1 MNPYISTYL
10 NTVVRI
16 HPSLID
22 NNIRKHIKAN
32 IEKDYTTKCFLDYG
46 FITKIHEIYPDYDAE
61 VVPEDPMAC
70 ALFRVKFLCTICRP
84 ILNSIIIAKIVAVT
98 GPTIYLNNGP
108 LDILIY
114 TTTNM
119 NTKLFVFNQRLNTWT
134 VRKEYKITD
143 TSNNETETH
152 KKFIVLKPN
161 MYVKIKI
168 LNKKIIDKT
177 DRILCSAYLD
187 SIASEEDIK
196 ESIKSNSIIN
206 RYDTMHSYLDIES
219 NIQKKHEEEQIKAN
233 LNVELSETDNQPND
247 SDNSDNS
254 DNSNNSD

>member
-16 HPSLID
+16 HPSLMD
-22 NNIRKHIKAN
+22 NNIRKHIKAS
-32 IEKDYTTKCFLDYG
+32 IEKDYTNKCFLDYG
-46 FITKIHEIYPDYDAE
+46 YITKIHEIYPDYDAE

-70 ALFRVKFLCTICRP
+70 ALFKVKFLCTICRP
-84 ILNSIIIAKIVAVT
+84 ILNSTIIAKIFAVT
-98 GPTIYLNNGP
+98 GPTIYLTNGP

-114 TTTNM
+114 TTKNM

-134 VRKEYKITD
+134 VRKDADITD
-143 TSNNETETH
+143 NTNTETETH

-177 DRILCSAYLD
+177 DRILCSAFLD
-187 SIASEEDIK
+187 SIATEEDIK
-196 ESIKSNSIIN
+196 ESLNTNTMIN
-206 RYDTMHSYLDIES
+206 RYETMQTYLDGEAD
-219 NIQKKHEEEQIKAN
+219 IQRKHEEAEIKAN
-233 LNVELSETDNQPND
+233 LNVELSETDNQTEEDDD
-247 SDNSDNS
+247 SD
-254 DNSNNSD
+254 

>member
-16 HPSLID
+16 HPSFMD
-22 NNIRKHIKAN
+22 NNIRKHIKSS
-32 IEKDYTTKCFLDYG
+32 IEKDYTNKCFLDYG
-46 FITKIHEIYPDYDAE
+46 YITKIHEIYPDYDAE

-70 ALFRVKFLCTICRP
+70 ALFKVKFLCTICRP
-84 ILNSIIIAKIVAVT
+84 ILNSIIIAKIFTVT
-98 GPTIYLNNGP
+98 GPTIYLTNGP

-114 TTTNM
+114 TTKNI

-134 VRKEYKITD
+134 VRKELD
-143 TSNNETETH
+143 TNNTISETETH

-187 SIASEEDIK
+187 SIASEDDIK
-196 ESIKSNSIIN
+196 ESMKSNSMVN
-206 RYDTMHSYLDIES
+206 RFESMQSYLELETE
-219 NIQKKHEEEQIKAN
+219 IQRKHEEEQIKAN
-233 LNVELSETDNQPND
+233 LNVQLSETDNHND
-247 SDNSDNS
+247 EDDDDSE
-254 DNSNNSD
+254 

>member
-16 HPSLID
+16 HPSLMD
-22 NNIRKHIKAN
+22 NNIRKHIKAS
-32 IEKDYTTKCFLDYG
+32 IEKDYTNKCFLDYG
-46 FITKIHEIYPDYDAE
+46 FVTKIHEIYPDYDAE

-70 ALFRVKFLCTICRP
+70 ALFKVKFLCTICRP
-84 ILNSIIIAKIVAVT
+84 ILNSTIIAKIFAVT
-98 GPTIYLNNGP
+98 GPTIYLTNGP

-114 TTTNM
+114 TTKNM

-134 VRKEYKITD
+134 VRKESENTEN
-143 TSNNETETH
+143 TETETH

-177 DRILCSAYLD
+177 DRILCSAFLD
-187 SIASEEDIK
+187 SIATEDEIK
-196 ESIKSNSIIN
+196 ESLKMNSITN
-206 RYDTMHSYLDIES
+206 RYESMQTYLDVETDIH
-219 NIQKKHEEEQIKAN
+219 KKHEEEEIKAN
-233 LNVELSETDNQPND
+233 LNVELSDTNEQSDDDD
-247 SDNSDNS
+247 SD
-254 DNSNNSD
+254 

>member
-16 HPSLID
+16 HPSLMD
-22 NNIRKHIKAN
+22 NNIRKHIKAS
-32 IEKDYTTKCFLDYG
+32 IEKDYTNKCFLDYG

-70 ALFRVKFLCTICRP
+70 ALFKVKFLSTICRP
-84 ILNSIIIAKIVAVT
+84 ILNSTIIAKIFAVT
-98 GPTIYLNNGP
+98 GPTIYLTNGP

-114 TTTNM
+114 TTKNM

-134 VRKEYKITD
+134 VRKESENDTD
-143 TSNNETETH
+143 NDTDTH

-187 SIASEEDIK
+187 SIATEDDIK
-196 ESIKSNSIIN
+196 ESFKMNSIIN
-206 RYDTMHSYLDIES
+206 RYDSMQSYLDIES
-219 NIQKKHEEEQIKAN
+219 EIQKKQEEDELKAN
-233 LNVELSETDNQPND
+233 LNVVLSETEDQSED
-247 SDNSDNS
+247 DKSD
-254 DNSNNSD
+254 

>member
-16 HPSLID
+16 HPSLMD
-22 NNIRKHIKAN
+22 NNIRKHIKAS
-32 IEKDYTTKCFLDYG
+32 IEKDYTNKCFLDYG
-46 FITKIHEIYPDYDAE
+46 FVTKIHEIYPDYDAE

-70 ALFRVKFLCTICRP
+70 ALFKVKFLCTICRP
-84 ILNSIIIAKIVAVT
+84 ILNSTIIAKIFAVT
-98 GPTIYLNNGP
+98 GPTIYLTNGP

-114 TTTNM
+114 TTKNM

-134 VRKEYKITD
+134 VRKESENTEN
-143 TSNNETETH
+143 TETETH

-177 DRILCSAYLD
+177 DRILCSAFLD
-187 SIASEEDIK
+187 SIATEEDIK
-196 ESIKSNSIIN
+196 ESLNMNSITN
-206 RYDTMHSYLDIES
+206 RYESMQTYIDVEMDI
-219 NIQKKHEEEQIKAN
+219 QRKHEEEEIKAN
-233 LNVELSETDNQPND
+233 LNVELTDTNEQTDDD
-247 SDNSDNS
+247 SD
-254 DNSNNSD
+254 

>member
-16 HPSLID
+16 HPSLMD
-22 NNIRKHIKAN
+22 NNIRKHIKAS
-32 IEKDYTTKCFLDYG
+32 IEKDYINKCFLDYG
-46 FITKIHEIYPDYDAE
+46 YITKIHEIYPDYDAE

-70 ALFRVKFLCTICRP
+70 ALFKVKFLCTICRP
-84 ILNSIIIAKIVAVT
+84 ILNSTIIAKIFAVT
-98 GPTIYLNNGP
+98 GPTIYLTNGP

-114 TTTNM
+114 TTKNM

-134 VRKEYKITD
+134 VRKDADITD
-143 TSNNETETH
+143 NTNTETETH

-177 DRILCSAYLD
+177 DRILCSAFLD
-187 SIASEEDIK
+187 SIATEEDIK
-196 ESIKSNSIIN
+196 ESLNTNTMIN
-206 RYDTMHSYLDIES
+206 RYETMQTYLDAETD
-219 NIQKKHEEEQIKAN
+219 IQRKHEEAEIKAN
-233 LNVELSETDNQPND
+233 INVELSETDNQTEEED
-247 SDNSDNS
+247 DD
-254 DNSNNSD
+254 

>member
-16 HPSLID
+16 HPSLMD
-22 NNIRKHIKAN
+22 NNIRKHIKAS
-32 IEKDYTTKCFLDYG
+32 IEKDYINKCFLDYG
-46 FITKIHEIYPDYDAE
+46 YITKIHEIYPDYDAE

-70 ALFRVKFLCTICRP
+70 ALFKVKFLCTICRP
-84 ILNSIIIAKIVAVT
+84 ILNSTIIAKIFAVT
-98 GPTIYLNNGP
+98 GPTIYLTNGP

-114 TTTNM
+114 TTKNM

-134 VRKEYKITD
+134 VRKDADITD
-143 TSNNETETH
+143 NTNTETETH

-177 DRILCSAYLD
+177 DRILCSAFLD
-187 SIASEEDIK
+187 SIATEEDIK
-196 ESIKSNSIIN
+196 ESLNTNTMIN
-206 RYDTMHSYLDIES
+206 RYETMQTYLDAETD
-219 NIQKKHEEEQIKAN
+219 IQRKHEEAEIKAN
-233 LNVELSETDNQPND
+233 LNVELSETDNQTEEED
-247 SDNSDNS
+247 DD
-254 DNSNNSD
+254 

>member
-16 HPSLID
+16 HPSLMD
-22 NNIRKHIKAN
+22 NNIRKHIKAS
-32 IEKDYTTKCFLDYG
+32 IEKDYTNKCFLDYG
-46 FITKIHEIYPDYDAE
+46 FVTKIHEIYPDYDAE

-70 ALFRVKFLCTICRP
+70 ALFKVKFLCTICRP
-84 ILNSIIIAKIVAVT
+84 ILNSTIIAKIFAVT
-98 GPTIYLNNGP
+98 GPTIYLTNGP

-114 TTTNM
+114 TTKNM

-134 VRKEYKITD
+134 VRKESENTE
-143 TSNNETETH
+143 TTETETH

-177 DRILCSAYLD
+177 DRILCSAFLD
-187 SIASEEDIK
+187 SIATEDEIK
-196 ESIKSNSIIN
+196 ESLKMNMITS
-206 RYDTMHSYLDIES
+206 RYESMQTYLDVETD
-219 NIQKKHEEEQIKAN
+219 IQKKHEEEEIKAN
-233 LNVELSETDNQPND
+233 LNVELSDTNEQTDDDD
-247 SDNSDNS
+247 SD
-254 DNSNNSD
+254 

>member
-16 HPSLID
+16 HPSLMD
-22 NNIRKHIKAN
+22 NNIRKHIKAS
-32 IEKDYTTKCFLDYG
+32 IEKDYTNKCFLDYG
-46 FITKIHEIYPDYDAE
+46 FVTKIHEIYPDYDAD

-70 ALFRVKFLCTICRP
+70 ALFKVKFLCTICRP
-84 ILNSIIIAKIVAVT
+84 ILNSTIIAKIFAVT
-98 GPTIYLNNGP
+98 GPTIYLINGP

-114 TTTNM
+114 TTKNM

-134 VRKEYKITD
+134 VRKESENDTNTETD
-143 TSNNETETH
+143 TH

-187 SIASEEDIK
+187 SIATEDDIK
-196 ESIKSNSIIN
+196 ESIKMNTVTS
-206 RYDTMHSYLDIES
+206 RYDSMQVYLDMES
-219 NIQKKHEEEQIKAN
+219 EIQKKQEEEELKAN
-233 LNVELSETDNQPND
+233 LNVELSETDEQPDDDD
-247 SDNSDNS
+247 SD
-254 DNSNNSD
+254 

>member
-16 HPSLID
+16 HPSLMD
-22 NNIRKHIKAN
+22 NNIRKHIKAS
-32 IEKDYTTKCFLDYG
+32 IEKDYTNKCFLDYG
-46 FITKIHEIYPDYDAE
+46 YITKIHEIYPDYDAE

-70 ALFRVKFLCTICRP
+70 ALFKVKFLCTICRP
-84 ILNSIIIAKIVAVT
+84 ILNSTIIAKIFAVT
-98 GPTIYLNNGP
+98 GPTIYLTNGP

-114 TTTNM
+114 TTKNM

-134 VRKEYKITD
+134 VRKDADITD
-143 TSNNETETH
+143 NTNTETETH

-177 DRILCSAYLD
+177 DRILCSAFLD
-187 SIASEEDIK
+187 SIATEEDIK
-196 ESIKSNSIIN
+196 ESLNTNTMIN
-206 RYDTMHSYLDIES
+206 RYETMQTYLDAETD
-219 NIQKKHEEEQIKAN
+219 IQRKHEEAEIKAN
-233 LNVELSETDNQPND
+233 LNVELSETDNQTEEED
-247 SDNSDNS
+247 DD
-254 DNSNNSD
+254 

>member
-16 HPSLID
+16 HPSLMD
-22 NNIRKHIKAN
+22 NNIRKHIKTS
-32 IEKDYTTKCFLDYG
+32 IEKDYTNKCFLDYG
-46 FITKIHEIYPDYDAE
+46 FVTKIHEIYPDYDAD

-70 ALFRVKFLCTICRP
+70 ALFKVKFLCTICRP
-84 ILNSIIIAKIVAVT
+84 ILNSTIIAKIFAVT
-98 GPTIYLNNGP
+98 GPTIYLTNGP

-114 TTTNM
+114 TTKNM

-134 VRKEYKITD
+134 VRKESENDTNTETD
-143 TSNNETETH
+143 TH

-187 SIASEEDIK
+187 SIATEDNIK
-196 ESIKSNSIIN
+196 ESLKTNSIIN
-206 RYDTMHSYLDIES
+206 RYDSMQSYLDIES
-219 NIQKKHEEEQIKAN
+219 ELQKKQEEDELKAN
-233 LNVELSETDNQPND
+233 LNVELSETEDQTD
-247 SDNSDNS
+247 DDT
-254 DNSNNSD
+254 D

>member
-16 HPSLID
+16 HPSLMD
-22 NNIRKHIKAN
+22 NNIRKHIKAS
-32 IEKDYTTKCFLDYG
+32 IEKDYTNKCFLDYG
-46 FITKIHEIYPDYDAE
+46 FVTKIHEIYPDYDAE
-61 VVPEDPMAC
+61 VVPEDPMSC
-70 ALFRVKFLCTICRP
+70 ALFKVKFLCTICRP
-84 ILNSIIIAKIVAVT
+84 VLNSTIIAKIFAVT
-98 GPTIYLNNGP
+98 GPTIYLTNGP

-114 TTTNM
+114 TTKNM

-134 VRKEYKITD
+134 VRKEIEND
-143 TSNNETETH
+143 TENETH

-187 SIASEEDIK
+187 SIATEEDIK
-196 ESIKSNSIIN
+196 ESIKMNMITS
-206 RYDTMHSYLDIES
+206 RYDSMQTYIDAETD
-219 NIQKKHEEEQIKAN
+219 IQKKYEEEQIKTN
-233 LNVELSETDNQPND
+233 INVELSETENQTEED
-247 SDNSDNS
+247 DD
-254 DNSNNSD
+254 

>member
-16 HPSLID
+16 HPSLMD
-22 NNIRKHIKAN
+22 NNIRKHIKAS
-32 IEKDYTTKCFLDYG
+32 IEKDYINKCFLDYG
-46 FITKIHEIYPDYDAE
+46 YITKIHEIYPDYDAE

-70 ALFRVKFLCTICRP
+70 ALFKVKFLCTICRP
-84 ILNSIIIAKIVAVT
+84 VLNSTIIAKIFAVT
-98 GPTIYLNNGP
+98 GPTIYLTNGP

-114 TTTNM
+114 TTKNM

-134 VRKEYKITD
+134 VRKDSDNENTN
-143 TSNNETETH
+143 TETETH

-187 SIASEEDIK
+187 SIATEEDIK
-196 ESIKSNSIIN
+196 ESLNTNTMIN
-206 RYDTMHSYLDIES
+206 RYETMQTYLDAETD
-219 NIQKKHEEEQIKAN
+219 IQRKHEEAEIKAN
-233 LNVELSETDNQPND
+233 LNVELSETYNETEEDD
-247 SDNSDNS
+247 D
-254 DNSNNSD
+254 

>member
-16 HPSLID
+16 HPSLMD
-22 NNIRKHIKAN
+22 NNIRKHIKAS
-32 IEKDYTTKCFLDYG
+32 IEKDYTNKCFLDYG
-46 FITKIHEIYPDYDAE
+46 YITRIHEIYPDYDAE

-70 ALFRVKFLCTICRP
+70 ALFKVKFLCTICRP
-84 ILNSIIIAKIVAVT
+84 ILNSTIIAKIFAVT
-98 GPTIYLNNGP
+98 GPTIYLTNGP

-114 TTTNM
+114 TTKNM

-134 VRKEYKITD
+134 VRKDSELTEN
-143 TSNNETETH
+143 TNTETETH

-177 DRILCSAYLD
+177 DRILCSAFLD
-187 SIASEEDIK
+187 SIATEDEIK
-196 ESIKSNSIIN
+196 ESLKMNTITS
-206 RYDTMHSYLDIES
+206 RYESMQTYLDAEAD
-219 NIQKKHEEEQIKAN
+219 IQRKHEENEIKAN
-233 LNVELSETDNQPND
+233 LNVELSETEEQTDENDD
-247 SDNSDNS
+247 SD
-254 DNSNNSD
+254 

>member
-16 HPSLID
+16 HPSLMD
-22 NNIRKHIKAN
+22 NNIRKHIKAS
-32 IEKDYTTKCFLDYG
+32 IEKDYTNKCFLDYG

-70 ALFRVKFLCTICRP
+70 ALFKVKFLSTICRP
-84 ILNSIIIAKIVAVT
+84 ILNSTIIAKIFAVT
-98 GPTIYLNNGP
+98 GPTIYLTNGP

-114 TTTNM
+114 TTKNM

-134 VRKEYKITD
+134 VRKESENDTANDTD
-143 TSNNETETH
+143 TH

-187 SIASEEDIK
+187 SIATEDDIK
-196 ESIKSNSIIN
+196 ESFKTNSIIN
-206 RYDTMHSYLDIES
+206 RYDSMQSYLDIES
-219 NIQKKHEEEQIKAN
+219 EIQKKQEEDSLKAN
-233 LNVELSETDNQPND
+233 LNVVLSETEDQSED
-247 SDNSDNS
+247 DESD
-254 DNSNNSD
+254 

>member
-16 HPSLID
+16 HPSLMD
-22 NNIRKHIKAN
+22 NNIRKHIKSS
-32 IEKDYTTKCFLDYG
+32 IEKDYTNKCFLDYG
-46 FITKIHEIYPDYDAE
+46 FVTKIHEIYPDYDAE

-70 ALFRVKFLCTICRP
+70 ALFKVKFLCTICRP
-84 ILNSIIIAKIVAVT
+84 ILNSTIIAKIFAVT
-98 GPTIYLNNGP
+98 GPTIYLTNGP

-114 TTTNM
+114 TTKNM

-134 VRKEYKITD
+134 VRKESENTEN
-143 TSNNETETH
+143 TETETH

-177 DRILCSAYLD
+177 DRILCSAFLD
-187 SIASEEDIK
+187 SIATEDDIK
-196 ESIKSNSIIN
+196 ESLKMNTVIN
-206 RYDTMHSYLDIES
+206 RYDTMQSYLDTEA
-219 NIQKKHEEEQIKAN
+219 NIQRKHDEDELKAN
-233 LNVELSETDNQPND
+233 LNVELSETEDNAD
-247 SDNSDNS
+247 DD
-254 DNSNNSD
+254 DD